1 MFNIKDLSIFN
12 IKARLFALVLGASI
26 GAANT
31 HSLGFGEVDVI
42 FPRNG
47 TFGPMTITPIV
58 FAIQNPEAIDGIYP
72 YISYGLW
79 QADLP
84 PKNQTLDTHVVTSHL
99 HNTTGPVSFI
109 QSSIPTTLNTENE
122 WEFVW
127 QMDYTNCSTLA
138 NGTTSNDRRGLA
150 EKPEINLN
158 SPWASRSIR
167 FTTKKGANQPNLT
180 ALTAS
185 DKCGDTSALAFNVTK
200 SLRPQSGYYE
210 EKKCAVL
217 ESPASPTPCKVS
229 ISPAAASSMSSS
241 LTARYCLDPTPII
254 SCPAKKGGAAINN
267 DVSSRL
273 KWWVASVL
281 LVGNILV

>member
-1 MFNIKDLSIFN
+1 MFS

-58 FAIQNPEAIDGIYP
+58 FAIQNPEAIDGLYP

-99 HNTTGPVSFI
+99 QNTTGPVSFI
-109 QSSIPTTLNTENE
+109 QSSIPTTLDTEDE

-138 NGTTSNDRRGLA
+138 NGATSNDRRGLA
-150 EKPEINLN
+150 EKPEVNLN

-180 ALTAS
+180 ALTAG
-185 DKCGDTSALAFNVTK
+185 DKCGDTSALAFNVTQ

-210 EKKCAVL
+210 EKECAVL

-254 SCPAKKGGAAINN
+254 SCPAKNGGAAIN

-273 KWWVASVL
+273 KWWAAGVL
-281 LVGNILV
+281 LVGKILV

>member
-1 MFNIKDLSIFN
+1 MFN
-12 IKARLFALVLGASI
+12 IKARIFALVLGASI

-58 FAIQNPEAIDGIYP
+58 FAIQNPEAIDGLYP
-72 YISYGLW
+72 YISYGLC
-79 QADLP
+79 
-84 PKNQTLDTHVVTSHL
+84 
-99 HNTTGPVSFI
+99 PVSFI

-185 DKCGDTSALAFNVTK
+185 DKCGDTSALAFNVTQ

-210 EKKCAVL
+210 EKECAVL

-254 SCPAKKGGAAINN
+254 SCPAKNGGAAIN

-273 KWWVASVL
+273 KWWAAGVL
-281 LVGNILV
+281 LVGKILV